1 MNKDKDK
8 ELDDFFRKGLED
20 PVDHAQY
27 EEKDWDAL
35 EQMLDKDKKRRGIV
49 YWLPILGTVAA
60 LLLLFLGWWAFQSN
74 NIPRS
79 GKSPHAQT
87 LVKNGVNHKG
97 SNTGTNDVTTRRNTD
112 SKTADNQTTDNHKT
126 IYNKQTTP
134 RASDYANAH
143 NNGKISTNGKVYFT
157 VPSNDSGHGIIGS
170 GKKEVLSVPFPETL
184 VAVSGGPIVELSSII
199 ARPVHS
205 FDLEKTG
212 YNPEDNSKNNKNII
226 KQPKV
231 FRPQY
236 ALSVLAAPDINGV
249 GSFQQ
254 SKVGT
259 NVGLLFSAGLLRKL
273 TISTGVLYSAK
284 PYTMA
289 FQNYHTPYQFQENPV
304 NVTANCRMLDIP
316 LNIDYQLFNKHQNKI
331 SIGTGLSSYIML
343 NESYKFNY
351 ADSYVTGPS
360 NYNVPNSGKY
370 FFGVLNL
377 NATYQRQLNSKV
389 GISFQPY
396 LKLPLTN
403 LGYGQVRLQTT
414 GIAVGL
420 TWNLN
425 SLSK

>member
-1 MNKDKDK
+1 
-8 ELDDFFRKGLED
+8 
-20 PVDHAQY
+20 
-27 EEKDWDAL
+27 
-35 EQMLDKDKKRRGIV
+35 ML
-49 YWLPILGTVAA
+49 
-60 LLLLFLGWWAFQSN
+60 N
-74 NIPRS
+74 
-79 GKSPHAQT
+79 
-87 LVKNGVNHKG
+87 
-97 SNTGTNDVTTRRNTD
+97 
-112 SKTADNQTTDNHKT
+112 
-126 IYNKQTTP
+126 
-134 RASDYANAH
+134 
-143 NNGKISTNGKVYFT
+143 
-157 VPSNDSGHGIIGS
+157 
-170 GKKEVLSVPFPETL
+170 VPFPEIL
-184 VAVSGGPIVELSSII
+184 VAVSAGLIVEPGSII
-199 ARPVHS
+199 TRPVHS
-205 FDLEKTG
+205 FDLEKTE
-212 YNPEDNSKNNKNII
+212 YNPEGNFKNNKNII
-226 KQPKV
+226 KQPTA

-259 NVGLLFSAGLLRKL
+259 NVGLLFSAGLLGKL

-289 FQNYHTPYQFQENPV
+289 FQNYHTQYQFTENPV
-304 NVTANCRMLDIP
+304 NVTADCRMLDIP

-414 GIAVGL
+414 GMAVGL

-425 SLSK
+425 SLSKQ